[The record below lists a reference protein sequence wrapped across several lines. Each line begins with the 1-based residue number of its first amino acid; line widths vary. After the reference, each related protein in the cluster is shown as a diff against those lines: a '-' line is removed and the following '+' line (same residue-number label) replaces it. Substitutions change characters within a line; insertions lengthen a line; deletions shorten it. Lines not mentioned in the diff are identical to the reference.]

1 VEDMTQTEDK
11 ALAEFRGFAHIAE
24 VYVDRVEDADTLDKL
39 EDIVAKI
46 QSSLQD
52 RKKVLFS
59 Q

>member
-1 VEDMTQTEDK
+1 MTQTEDN

-24 VYVDRVEDADTLDKL
+24 VYVDRVEDTDTLDKL

>member
-1 VEDMTQTEDK
+1 MTQTEDK

-24 VYVDRVEDADTLDKL
+24 VYVEGVEDADTLSKL
-39 EDIVAKI
+39 EEIVTKI
-46 QSSLQD
+46 QDALQD